1 MCANISSREVVVVVL
16 KNCGENHKEII
27 NTLTQNIIFRKAK
40 KITMFISDNFNS
52 CTNVVRTLSSTFLE
66 KSIIVFEGYHEALKY
81 SMPDSKTILIID
93 GNGTKSAQKE
103 ASKG

>member
-1 MCANISSREVVVVVL
+1 MNFLQKIIEFL
-16 KNCGENHKEII
+16 INFWLLFHKP
-27 NTLTQNIIFRKAK
+27 
-40 KITMFISDNFNS
+40 
-52 CTNVVRTLSSTFLE
+52 STFLE
-66 KSIIVFEGYHEALKY
+66 KSIIVFEGFHEALKY